1 MRKIFR
7 KISILAA
14 CSLLAA
20 SAASMAACG
29 YSFTPLSDGPAA
41 DAEVVSQGGFVVQ
54 KGEYVYF
61 INGVETYTSDNTYGT
76 PVKGALM
83 RAKMSDIKA
92 GVNEAETVIPSL
104 MVAAD
109 YTSGIYIYGGR
120 IYYATPNNMG
130 NTAGQV
136 DNTYLDFR
144 STALDGSDMQ
154 FYFRIADNAA
164 IYRFVEVDGTVYVV
178 YEEEDDLISYNT
190 AAGTSV
196 TLAEGTTA
204 YAVNSEDVTDP
215 YIYYTM
221 DVSDRLDSDSP
232 QAYEYNQIYR
242 VRADATEAPYE
253 YTWDQAYLDEEN
265 EGNAPYVNLG
275 EIVLDGISVND
286 DVTQFNQ
293 DVTEDNRSIWRYSYT
308 LQSYTNDGIYF
319 VRTAVPTSGSSVGTS
334 GELYYLSVEDVEAPD
349 WNSVTGNSVYSE
361 SATDGK
367 LEVVASAA
375 DTSNASTSAYFYI
388 EEDGNVKHHYLYV
401 NSDGEI
407 RRVDVVNDGLGT
419 KAENGRNGDT
429 SLRIATGASG
439 AVLTHLDNTSSET
452 YDYVYYTCTT
462 DNGLSIER
470 AVYNGEPE
478 YYNSL
483 TPSGADYSAYQ
494 PVRVLQAEHASG
506 WYNYEVVDGV
516 VFYINAETF
525 SSTSYTYVWTIDLNG
540 ENGLMDNAE
549 VEAFNERYE
558 TVVGED
564 GYLET
569 LTEEGNSKLSSAIR
583 YFFYTGESE
592 QVFANIEEAESF
604 GRRNTYLYS
613 EEEQEAFR
621 AFVDGTSEDAIDF
634 FGENYLDTAKLS
646 TYTNMLGVMTEDDAE
661 TLADYWQNY
670 LERYTEETVEE
681 EGLPGWAWALI
692 GVAIAVVVL
701 GAGFAVVLVVLHK
714 RKKGTEE
721 KPELME
727 VDTTDDE
734 DVDVYAMN
742 DSAPAVPAVVTEPAD
757 EASAGTSEETP
768 AGEADEAADE
778 ISAEEAG
785 EAPAAETPAE
795 SVPAAPAEEAP
806 AGDDPAGEAPETPS
820 EE

>member
-7 KISILAA
+7 KFSILAA

-29 YSFTPLSDGPAA
+29 YQFTPLSEGPSAS
-41 DAEVVSQGGFVVQ
+41 DAVTSQGGFVVQ
-54 KGEYVYF
+54 KGDYVYF

-83 RAKMSDIKA
+83 RARMSDIKA
-92 GVNEAETVIPSL
+92 GINQAETVIPSL

-109 YTSGIYIYGGR
+109 YTSGIYIYGER

-164 IYRFVEVDGTVYVV
+164 LYRFVEVDGTVYVV
-178 YEEEDDLISYNT
+178 YEEDDNLISYNT

-196 TLAEGTTA
+196 TLAESTTA
-204 YAVNSEDVTDP
+204 YTVNSEDVTDP

-221 DVSDRLDSDSP
+221 DVTDRQDSANP

-253 YTWDQAYLDEEN
+253 YTWDQEYLDEEN
-265 EGNAPYVNLG
+265 DGEAPYVNLG

-286 DVTQFNQ
+286 DETQFNH
-293 DVTEDNRSIWRYSYT
+293 DVTEDNRSIWRYTYT

-334 GELYYLSVEDVEAPD
+334 GELYYLSVEDLESD
-349 WNSVTGNSVYSE
+349 SFDSITGNGVYSTN
-361 SATDGK
+361 ATDGW

-375 DTSNASTSAYFYI
+375 DTSNANTSAYFYI

-407 RRVDVVNDGLGT
+407 RRVDVINDGLGT

-439 AVLTHLDNTSSET
+439 AVLTGLDSTSSGT

-478 YYNSL
+478 YYNTL
-483 TPSGADYSAYQ
+483 TPAGEDYSAYR
-494 PVRVLQAEHASG
+494 PVRVLEAEHASG

-525 SSTSYTYVWTIDLNG
+525 SSTSYTYVWTINLNG
-540 ENGLMDNAE
+540 EDGLMDNVE

-583 YFFYTGESE
+583 YFFYTGESD
-592 QVFANIEEAESF
+592 QVFENIEEAESF
-604 GRRNTYLYS
+604 GKRNTYLYS
-613 EEEQEAFR
+613 EEEQAAFR
-621 AFVDGTSEDAIDF
+621 AFVDGTGEDAIAF
-634 FGENYLDTAKLS
+634 FGENYLDTVSLS
-646 TYTNMLGVMTEDDAE
+646 TYTNLLGAMTEDD
-661 TLADYWQNY
+661 TDLLADYWQNY
-670 LERYTEETVEE
+670 LERYTEETAEE
-681 EGLPGWAWALI
+681 AGLPGWAWALI

-701 GAGFAVVLVVLHK
+701 GAGLAVVLVILHK
-714 RKKGTEE
+714 RKKDAQE

-742 DSAPAVPAVVTEPAD
+742 DSTPAVPATVAEP
-757 EASAGTSEETP
+757 
-768 AGEADEAADE
+768 DEAAE
-778 ISAEEAG
+778 EPAEESEAPAEEAEEPAET
-785 EAPAAETPAE
+785 EAPAETPAE
-795 SVPAAPAEEAP
+795 QS
-806 AGDDPAGEAPETPS
+806 PETPS

>member
-7 KISILAA
+7 KFSILAA

-29 YSFTPLSDGPAA
+29 YQFTPLSEGPSAS
-41 DAEVVSQGGFVVQ
+41 DAVTSQGGFVVQ
-54 KGEYVYF
+54 KGDYVYF

-83 RAKMSDIKA
+83 RARMSDIKA
-92 GVNEAETVIPSL
+92 GINEAETVIPSL

-109 YTSGIYIYGGR
+109 YTSGIYIYGER

-164 IYRFVEVDGTVYVV
+164 LYRFVEVDGTVYVV
-178 YEEEDDLISYNT
+178 YEEDDNLISYNT

-196 TLAEGTTA
+196 TLAESTTA
-204 YAVNSEDVTDP
+204 YTVNSEDVTDP

-221 DVSDRLDSDSP
+221 DVTDRQDSANP

-253 YTWDQAYLDEEN
+253 YTWDQEYLDEEN
-265 EGNAPYVNLG
+265 DGEAPYVNLG

-286 DVTQFNQ
+286 DETQFNH
-293 DVTEDNRSIWRYSYT
+293 DVTEDNRSIWRYTYT

-334 GELYYLSVEDVEAPD
+334 GELYYLSVEDLESD
-349 WNSVTGNSVYSE
+349 SFDSITGNGVYSTN
-361 SATDGK
+361 ATDGW

-375 DTSNASTSAYFYI
+375 DTSNANTSAYFYI

-407 RRVDVVNDGLGT
+407 RRVDVINDGLGT

-439 AVLTHLDNTSSET
+439 AVLTGLDSTSSGT

-478 YYNSL
+478 YYNTL
-483 TPSGADYSAYQ
+483 TPAGEDYSAYR
-494 PVRVLQAEHASG
+494 PVRVLEAEHASG

-525 SSTSYTYVWTIDLNG
+525 SSTSYTYVWTINLNG
-540 ENGLMDNAE
+540 EDGLMDNVE

-583 YFFYTGESE
+583 YFFYTGESD
-592 QVFANIEEAESF
+592 QVFENIEEAESF
-604 GRRNTYLYS
+604 GKRNTYLYS
-613 EEEQEAFR
+613 EEEQAAFR
-621 AFVDGTSEDAIDF
+621 AFVDGTGEDAIAF
-634 FGENYLDTAKLS
+634 FGENYLDTVSLS
-646 TYTNMLGVMTEDDAE
+646 TYTNLLGAMTEDD
-661 TLADYWQNY
+661 TDLLADYWQNY
-670 LERYTEETVEE
+670 LERYTEETAEE
-681 EGLPGWAWALI
+681 AGLPGWAWALI

-701 GAGFAVVLVVLHK
+701 GAGLAVVLVILHK
-714 RKKGTEE
+714 RKKDAQE

-742 DSAPAVPAVVTEPAD
+742 DSTPAVPATVAEP
-757 EASAGTSEETP
+757 
-768 AGEADEAADE
+768 DEAAE
-778 ISAEEAG
+778 EPAEESEAPAEEAEEPAET
-785 EAPAAETPAE
+785 EAPAETPAE
-795 SVPAAPAEEAP
+795 QS
-806 AGDDPAGEAPETPS
+806 PETPS

>member
-7 KISILAA
+7 KFSILAA

-29 YSFTPLSDGPAA
+29 YQFTPLSEGPSAS
-41 DAEVVSQGGFVVQ
+41 DAVTSQGGFVVQ
-54 KGEYVYF
+54 KGDYVYF

-92 GVNEAETVIPSL
+92 GINQAETVIPSL

-109 YTSGIYIYGGR
+109 YTSGIYIYGER

-164 IYRFVEVDGTVYVV
+164 LYRFVEVDGTVYVV
-178 YEEEDDLISYNT
+178 YEEDDNLISYNT

-196 TLAEGTTA
+196 TLAESTTA
-204 YAVNSEDVTDP
+204 YTVNSEDVTDP

-221 DVSDRLDSDSP
+221 DVTDRQDSANP

-242 VRADATEAPYE
+242 VRADATESPYE
-253 YTWDQAYLDEEN
+253 YTWDQEYLDEEN
-265 EGNAPYVNLG
+265 DGEAPYVNLG

-286 DVTQFNQ
+286 DETQFNH
-293 DVTEDNRSIWRYSYT
+293 DVTEDNRSIWRYTYT

-334 GELYYLSVEDVEAPD
+334 GELYYLSVEDLESD
-349 WNSVTGNSVYSE
+349 SFDSITGNSVYSTN
-361 SATDGK
+361 ATDGW

-375 DTSNASTSAYFYI
+375 DTSNANTSAYFYI

-407 RRVDVVNDGLGT
+407 RRVDVINDGLGT

-439 AVLTHLDNTSSET
+439 AVLTGLDSTSSET

-478 YYNSL
+478 HYNTL
-483 TPSGADYSAYQ
+483 TPAGEDYSAYR
-494 PVRVLQAEHASG
+494 PVRVLEAEHASG

-525 SSTSYTYVWTIDLNG
+525 SSTSYTYVWTINLNG
-540 ENGLMDNAE
+540 EDGLMDNVE
-549 VEAFNERYE
+549 VAAFNERYE

-583 YFFYTGESE
+583 YFFYTGESD
-592 QVFANIEEAESF
+592 QVFENIEEAESF
-604 GRRNTYLYS
+604 GKRNTYLYS
-613 EEEQEAFR
+613 EEEQAAFR
-621 AFVDGTSEDAIDF
+621 AFVDGTGEDAIAF
-634 FGENYLDTAKLS
+634 FGENYLDTVSLS
-646 TYTNMLGVMTEDDAE
+646 TYTNLLGAMTEDD
-661 TLADYWQNY
+661 TDLLADYWQNY
-670 LERYTEETVEE
+670 LERYTEETAEE
-681 EGLPGWAWALI
+681 AGLPGWAWALI

-701 GAGFAVVLVVLHK
+701 GAGLAVVLVILHK
-714 RKKGTEE
+714 RKKDAQE

-742 DSAPAVPAVVTEPAD
+742 DSTPAVPATVAEP
-757 EASAGTSEETP
+757 
-768 AGEADEAADE
+768 DEAAE
-778 ISAEEAG
+778 EPAEESEAPAEEAEEPAET
-785 EAPAAETPAE
+785 EAPAETPAE
-795 SVPAAPAEEAP
+795 QS
-806 AGDDPAGEAPETPS
+806 PETPS

>member
-7 KISILAA
+7 KFSILAA

-29 YSFTPLSDGPAA
+29 YQFTPLSEGPSAS
-41 DAEVVSQGGFVVQ
+41 DAVTSQGGFVVQ
-54 KGEYVYF
+54 KGDYVYF

-92 GVNEAETVIPSL
+92 GINQAETVIPSL

-109 YTSGIYIYGGR
+109 YTSGIYIYGER

-164 IYRFVEVDGTVYVV
+164 LYRFVEVDGTVYVV
-178 YEEEDDLISYNT
+178 YEEDDNLISYNT

-196 TLAEGTTA
+196 TLAESTTA
-204 YAVNSEDVTDP
+204 YTVNSEDVTDP

-221 DVSDRLDSDSP
+221 DVTDRQDSANP

-253 YTWDQAYLDEEN
+253 YTWDQEYLDEEN
-265 EGNAPYVNLG
+265 DGEAPYVNLG

-286 DVTQFNQ
+286 DETQFNH
-293 DVTEDNRSIWRYSYT
+293 DVTEDNRSIWRYTYT

-334 GELYYLSVEDVEAPD
+334 GELYYLSVEDLESD
-349 WNSVTGNSVYSE
+349 SFDSITGNSVYSTN
-361 SATDGK
+361 ATDGW

-375 DTSNASTSAYFYI
+375 DTSNANTSAYFYI

-407 RRVDVVNDGLGT
+407 RRVDVINDGLGT

-439 AVLTHLDNTSSET
+439 AVLTGLDSTSSGT

-478 YYNSL
+478 YYNTL
-483 TPSGADYSAYQ
+483 TPAGEDYSAYR
-494 PVRVLQAEHASG
+494 PVRVLEAEHASG

-525 SSTSYTYVWTIDLNG
+525 SSTSYTYVWTINLNG
-540 ENGLMDNAE
+540 EDGLMDNVE
-549 VEAFNERYE
+549 VAAFNERYE

-583 YFFYTGESE
+583 YFFYTGESD
-592 QVFANIEEAESF
+592 QVFENIEEAESF
-604 GRRNTYLYS
+604 GKRNTYLYS
-613 EEEQEAFR
+613 EEEQAAFR
-621 AFVDGTSEDAIDF
+621 AFVDGTGEDAIAF
-634 FGENYLDTAKLS
+634 FGENYLDTVSLS
-646 TYTNMLGVMTEDDAE
+646 TYTNLLGAMTEDD
-661 TLADYWQNY
+661 TDLLADYWQNY
-670 LERYTEETVEE
+670 LERYTEETAEE
-681 EGLPGWAWALI
+681 AGLPGWAWALI

-701 GAGFAVVLVVLHK
+701 GAGLAVVLVILHK
-714 RKKGTEE
+714 RKKGAQE

-742 DSAPAVPAVVTEPAD
+742 DSTPAVPATVAEPGETEEPAESS
-757 EASAGTSEETP
+757 EAP
-768 AGEADEAADE
+768 
-778 ISAEEAG
+778 AEEAEEPAET
-785 EAPAAETPAE
+785 EAPAETPAE
-795 SVPAAPAEEAP
+795 QS
-806 AGDDPAGEAPETPS
+806 PETPS

>member
-7 KISILAA
+7 KFSILAA

-29 YSFTPLSDGPAA
+29 YQFTPLSEGPSAS
-41 DAEVVSQGGFVVQ
+41 DAVTSQGGFVVQ
-54 KGEYVYF
+54 KGDYVYF

-92 GVNEAETVIPSL
+92 GINQAETVIPSL

-109 YTSGIYIYGGR
+109 YTSGIYIYGER

-164 IYRFVEVDGTVYVV
+164 LYRFVEVDGTVYVV
-178 YEEEDDLISYNT
+178 YEEDDNLISYNT

-196 TLAEGTTA
+196 TLAESTTA
-204 YAVNSEDVTDP
+204 YTVNSEDVTDP

-221 DVSDRLDSDSP
+221 DVTDRQDSANP

-253 YTWDQAYLDEEN
+253 YTWDQEYLDEEN
-265 EGNAPYVNLG
+265 DGEAPYVNLG

-286 DVTQFNQ
+286 DETQFNH
-293 DVTEDNRSIWRYSYT
+293 DVTEDNRSIWRYTYT

-334 GELYYLSVEDVEAPD
+334 GELYYLSVEDLESD
-349 WNSVTGNSVYSE
+349 SFDSVTGNGVYSTN
-361 SATDGK
+361 ATDGW

-375 DTSNASTSAYFYI
+375 DTSNANTSAYFYI

-407 RRVDVVNDGLGT
+407 RRVDVINDGLGT

-439 AVLTHLDNTSSET
+439 AVLTGLDGTSSGT

-478 YYNSL
+478 YYNTL
-483 TPSGADYSAYQ
+483 TPAGEDYSAYR
-494 PVRVLQAEHASG
+494 PVRVLEAEHASG

-525 SSTSYTYVWTIDLNG
+525 SSTSYTYVWTINLNG
-540 ENGLMDNAE
+540 EDGLMDNVE
-549 VEAFNERYE
+549 VAAFNERYE

-583 YFFYTGESE
+583 YFFYTGESD
-592 QVFANIEEAESF
+592 QVFENIEEAESF
-604 GRRNTYLYS
+604 GKRNTYLYS
-613 EEEQEAFR
+613 EEEQAAFR
-621 AFVDGTSEDAIDF
+621 AFVDGTGEDAIAF
-634 FGENYLDTAKLS
+634 FGENYLDTVSLGA
-646 TYTNMLGVMTEDDAE
+646 YTNLLGVMTEDD
-661 TLADYWQNY
+661 TDLLADYWQNY
-670 LERYTEETVEE
+670 LERYTEETAEE
-681 EGLPGWAWALI
+681 AGLPGWAWALI

-701 GAGFAVVLVVLHK
+701 GAGLAVVLVILHK
-714 RKKGTEE
+714 RKKDAQE

-742 DSAPAVPAVVTEPAD
+742 DSTPAVPATVAEP
-757 EASAGTSEETP
+757 
-768 AGEADEAADE
+768 DEAAE
-778 ISAEEAG
+778 EPAEESEAPAEEAEEPVET
-785 EAPAAETPAE
+785 EAPAETPAE
-795 SVPAAPAEEAP
+795 QS
-806 AGDDPAGEAPETPS
+806 PETPS

>member
-7 KISILAA
+7 KFSILAA

-29 YSFTPLSDGPAA
+29 YQFTPLSEGPSAS
-41 DAEVVSQGGFVVQ
+41 DAVTSQGGFVVQ
-54 KGEYVYF
+54 KGDYVYF

-92 GVNEAETVIPSL
+92 GINEAETVIPSL

-109 YTSGIYIYGGR
+109 YTSGIYIYGER

-164 IYRFVEVDGTVYVV
+164 LYRFVEVDDTVYVV
-178 YEEEDDLISYNT
+178 YEEDDNLISYNT

-196 TLAEGTTA
+196 TLAESTTA
-204 YAVNSEDVTDP
+204 YTVNSEDVTDP

-221 DVSDRLDSDSP
+221 DVTDRQDSANP

-253 YTWDQAYLDEEN
+253 YTWDQEYLDEEN
-265 EGNAPYVNLG
+265 DGEAPYVNLG

-286 DVTQFNQ
+286 DETQFNH
-293 DVTEDNRSIWRYSYT
+293 DVTEDNRSIWRYTYT

-334 GELYYLSVEDVEAPD
+334 GELYYLSVEDLESD
-349 WNSVTGNSVYSE
+349 SFDSITGNSVYSTN
-361 SATDGK
+361 ATDGW

-375 DTSNASTSAYFYI
+375 DTSNANSSAYFYI

-407 RRVDVVNDGLGT
+407 RRVDVINDGLGT

-439 AVLTHLDNTSSET
+439 AVLTGLDSTSSGT

-478 YYNSL
+478 YYNTL
-483 TPSGADYSAYQ
+483 TPAGEDYSAYR
-494 PVRVLQAEHASG
+494 PVRVLEAEHASG

-525 SSTSYTYVWTIDLNG
+525 SSTSYTYVWTINLNG
-540 ENGLMDNAE
+540 EDGLMDNVE

-583 YFFYTGESE
+583 YFFYTGESD
-592 QVFANIEEAESF
+592 QVFENIEEAESF
-604 GRRNTYLYS
+604 GKRNTYLYS
-613 EEEQEAFR
+613 EEEQAAFR
-621 AFVDGTSEDAIDF
+621 AFVDGTGEDAIAF
-634 FGENYLDTAKLS
+634 FGENYLDTVSLG
-646 TYTNMLGVMTEDDAE
+646 TYTNLLGVMTEDD
-661 TLADYWQNY
+661 TDLLADYWQNY
-670 LERYTEETVEE
+670 LERYTEETAEE
-681 EGLPGWAWALI
+681 AGLPGWAWALI

-701 GAGFAVVLVVLHK
+701 GTGLAVVLVILHK
-714 RKKGTEE
+714 RKKDAQE

-742 DSAPAVPAVVTEPAD
+742 DSTPAVPATVAEP
-757 EASAGTSEETP
+757 
-768 AGEADEAADE
+768 DEAAE
-778 ISAEEAG
+778 EPAEESEAPAEEAEEPAET
-785 EAPAAETPAE
+785 EAPAETPAE
-795 SVPAAPAEEAP
+795 QS
-806 AGDDPAGEAPETPS
+806 PETPS

>member
-7 KISILAA
+7 KFSILAA

-29 YSFTPLSDGPAA
+29 YQFTPLSEGPSAS
-41 DAEVVSQGGFVVQ
+41 DAVTSQGGFVVQ
-54 KGEYVYF
+54 KGDYVYF

-83 RAKMSDIKA
+83 RARMSDIKA
-92 GVNEAETVIPSL
+92 GINQAETVIPSL

-109 YTSGIYIYGGR
+109 YTSGIYIYGER

-164 IYRFVEVDGTVYVV
+164 LYRFVEVDGTIYVV
-178 YEEEDDLISYNT
+178 YEEDDNLISYNT

-196 TLAEGTTA
+196 TLAESTTA
-204 YAVNSEDVTDP
+204 YTVNSEDVTDP

-221 DVSDRLDSDSP
+221 DVTDRQDSANP

-253 YTWDQAYLDEEN
+253 YTWDQEYLDEEN
-265 EGNAPYVNLG
+265 DGEAPYVNLG

-286 DVTQFNQ
+286 DETQFNH
-293 DVTEDNRSIWRYSYT
+293 DVTEDNRSIWRYTYT

-334 GELYYLSVEDVEAPD
+334 GELYYLSVEDLESD
-349 WNSVTGNSVYSE
+349 SFDSVTGNSVYSAN
-361 SATDGK
+361 ATDGW

-375 DTSNASTSAYFYI
+375 DTSNANTSAYFYI

-407 RRVDVVNDGLGT
+407 RRVDVINDGLGT

-439 AVLTHLDNTSSET
+439 AVLTGLDSTSSGT

-478 YYNSL
+478 YYNTL
-483 TPSGADYSAYQ
+483 TPAGEDYSAYR
-494 PVRVLQAEHASG
+494 PVRVLEAEHASG

-525 SSTSYTYVWTIDLNG
+525 SSTSYTYVWTINLNG
-540 ENGLMDNAE
+540 EDGLMDNVE

-583 YFFYTGESE
+583 YFFYTGESD
-592 QVFANIEEAESF
+592 QVFENIEEAESF
-604 GRRNTYLYS
+604 GKRNTYLYS
-613 EEEQEAFR
+613 EEEQAAFR
-621 AFVDGTSEDAIDF
+621 AFVDGTGEDAIAF
-634 FGENYLDTAKLS
+634 FGENYLDTVSLG
-646 TYTNMLGVMTEDDAE
+646 TYTNLLGVMTEDD
-661 TLADYWQNY
+661 TDLLADYWQNY
-670 LERYTEETVEE
+670 LERYTEETAEE
-681 EGLPGWAWALI
+681 AGLPGWAWALI

-701 GAGFAVVLVVLHK
+701 GAGLAVVLVILHK
-714 RKKGTEE
+714 RKKDAQE

-742 DSAPAVPAVVTEPAD
+742 DSTPAVPATVAEP
-757 EASAGTSEETP
+757 
-768 AGEADEAADE
+768 DEAAE
-778 ISAEEAG
+778 EPAEESEASAEEAEEPAET
-785 EAPAAETPAE
+785 EAPAETPAE
-795 SVPAAPAEEAP
+795 QS
-806 AGDDPAGEAPETPS
+806 PETPS

>member
-7 KISILAA
+7 KFSILAA

-29 YSFTPLSDGPAA
+29 YQFTPLSEGPSAS
-41 DAEVVSQGGFVVQ
+41 DAVTSQGGFVVQ
-54 KGEYVYF
+54 KGDYVYF

-92 GVNEAETVIPSL
+92 GINQAETVIPSL

-109 YTSGIYIYGGR
+109 YTSGIYIYGER

-164 IYRFVEVDGTVYVV
+164 LYRFVEVDGTVYVV
-178 YEEEDDLISYNT
+178 YEEDDNLISYNT

-196 TLAEGTTA
+196 TLAESTTA
-204 YAVNSEDVTDP
+204 YTVNSEDVTDP

-221 DVSDRLDSDSP
+221 DVTDRQDSANP

-253 YTWDQAYLDEEN
+253 YTWDQEYLDEEN
-265 EGNAPYVNLG
+265 DGEAPYVNLG

-286 DVTQFNQ
+286 DETQFNH
-293 DVTEDNRSIWRYSYT
+293 DVTEDNRSIWRYTYT

-334 GELYYLSVEDVEAPD
+334 GELYYLSVEDLESD
-349 WNSVTGNSVYSE
+349 SFDSITGNSVYST
-361 SATDGK
+361 SATDGW

-375 DTSNASTSAYFYI
+375 DTSNANTSAYFYI

-407 RRVDVVNDGLGT
+407 RRVDVINDGLGT

-439 AVLTHLDNTSSET
+439 AVLTGLDSTSSGT

-478 YYNSL
+478 YYNTL
-483 TPSGADYSAYQ
+483 TPAGEDYSAYR
-494 PVRVLQAEHASG
+494 PVRVLEAEHASG

-525 SSTSYTYVWTIDLNG
+525 SSTSYTYVWTINLNG
-540 ENGLMDNAE
+540 EDGLMDNVE
-549 VEAFNERYE
+549 VAAFNERYE

-583 YFFYTGESE
+583 YFFYTGESD
-592 QVFANIEEAESF
+592 QVFENIEEAESF
-604 GRRNTYLYS
+604 GKRNTYLYS
-613 EEEQEAFR
+613 EEEQAAFR
-621 AFVDGTSEDAIDF
+621 AFVDGTGEDAIAF
-634 FGENYLDTAKLS
+634 FGENYLDTVSLS
-646 TYTNMLGVMTEDDAE
+646 TYTNLLGAMTEDD
-661 TLADYWQNY
+661 TDLLADYWQNY
-670 LERYTEETVEE
+670 LERYTEETAEE
-681 EGLPGWAWALI
+681 AGLPGWAWALI

-701 GAGFAVVLVVLHK
+701 GAGLAVVLVILHK
-714 RKKGTEE
+714 RKKGAQE

-742 DSAPAVPAVVTEPAD
+742 DSTPAVPATVAEP
-757 EASAGTSEETP
+757 
-768 AGEADEAADE
+768 DEAAE
-778 ISAEEAG
+778 EPAEESEASAEEAEEPAET
-785 EAPAAETPAE
+785 EAPAETPAE
-795 SVPAAPAEEAP
+795 QS
-806 AGDDPAGEAPETPS
+806 PETPS

>member
-7 KISILAA
+7 KFSILAA

-29 YSFTPLSDGPAA
+29 YQFTPLSEGPSAS
-41 DAEVVSQGGFVVQ
+41 DAVTSQGGFVVQ
-54 KGEYVYF
+54 KGDYVYF

-92 GVNEAETVIPSL
+92 GINEAETVIPSL

-109 YTSGIYIYGGR
+109 YTSGIYIYGER

-164 IYRFVEVDGTVYVV
+164 LYRFVEVDGTVYVV
-178 YEEEDDLISYNT
+178 YEEDDNLISYNT

-196 TLAEGTTA
+196 TLAESTTA
-204 YAVNSEDVTDP
+204 YTVNSEDVTDP

-221 DVSDRLDSDSP
+221 DVTDRQDSANP

-253 YTWDQAYLDEEN
+253 YTWDEEYLDEEN
-265 EGNAPYVNLG
+265 DGEAPYVNLG

-286 DVTQFNQ
+286 DETQFNH
-293 DVTEDNRSIWRYSYT
+293 DVTEDNRSIWRYTYT

-334 GELYYLSVEDVEAPD
+334 GELYYLSVEDLESD
-349 WNSVTGNSVYSE
+349 SFDSITGNSVYSTN
-361 SATDGK
+361 ATDGW

-375 DTSNASTSAYFYI
+375 DTSNANTSAYFYI

-407 RRVDVVNDGLGT
+407 RRVDVINDGLGT

-439 AVLTHLDNTSSET
+439 AVLTGLDSTSSGT

-478 YYNSL
+478 YYNTL
-483 TPSGADYSAYQ
+483 TPAGEDYSAYL
-494 PVRVLQAEHASG
+494 PVRVLEAEHASG

-525 SSTSYTYVWTIDLNG
+525 SSTSYTYVWTINLNG
-540 ENGLMDNAE
+540 EDGLMDNVE

-583 YFFYTGESE
+583 YFFYTGESD
-592 QVFANIEEAESF
+592 QVFENIEEAESF
-604 GRRNTYLYS
+604 GKRNTYLYS
-613 EEEQEAFR
+613 EEEQAAFR
-621 AFVDGTSEDAIDF
+621 AFVDGTGEDAIAF
-634 FGENYLDTAKLS
+634 FGENYLDTVSLS
-646 TYTNMLGVMTEDDAE
+646 TYTNLLGAMTEDD
-661 TLADYWQNY
+661 TDLLADYWQNY
-670 LERYTEETVEE
+670 LERYTEETAEE
-681 EGLPGWAWALI
+681 AGLPGWAWALI

-701 GAGFAVVLVVLHK
+701 GAGLAVVLVILHK
-714 RKKGTEE
+714 RKKDAQE

-742 DSAPAVPAVVTEPAD
+742 DSTPAVPATVAEP
-757 EASAGTSEETP
+757 
-768 AGEADEAADE
+768 DEAAE
-778 ISAEEAG
+778 EPAEESEAPAEEAEEPAET
-785 EAPAAETPAE
+785 EAPAETPAE
-795 SVPAAPAEEAP
+795 QS
-806 AGDDPAGEAPETPS
+806 PETPS

>member
-7 KISILAA
+7 KFSILAA

-29 YSFTPLSDGPAA
+29 YQFTPLSEGPSAS
-41 DAEVVSQGGFVVQ
+41 DAVTSQGGFVVQ
-54 KGEYVYF
+54 KGDYVYF

-83 RAKMSDIKA
+83 RARMSDIKA
-92 GVNEAETVIPSL
+92 GINEAETVIPSL

-109 YTSGIYIYGGR
+109 YTSGIYIYGER

-164 IYRFVEVDGTVYVV
+164 LYRFVEVDGTVYVV
-178 YEEEDDLISYNT
+178 YEEDDNLISYNT

-196 TLAEGTTA
+196 TLAESTTA
-204 YAVNSEDVTDP
+204 YTVNSEDVTDP

-221 DVSDRLDSDSP
+221 DVTDRQDSANP

-253 YTWDQAYLDEEN
+253 YTWDQEYLDEEN
-265 EGNAPYVNLG
+265 DGEAPYVNLG

-286 DVTQFNQ
+286 DETQFNH
-293 DVTEDNRSIWRYSYT
+293 DVTEDNRSIWRYTYT

-334 GELYYLSVEDVEAPD
+334 GELYYLSVEDLESD
-349 WNSVTGNSVYSE
+349 SFDSITGNSVYSTN
-361 SATDGK
+361 ATDGW

-375 DTSNASTSAYFYI
+375 DTSNANTSAYFYI

-407 RRVDVVNDGLGT
+407 RRVDVINDGLGT

-439 AVLTHLDNTSSET
+439 AVLTGLDSTSSGT

-478 YYNSL
+478 YYNTL
-483 TPSGADYSAYQ
+483 TPAGEDYSAYR
-494 PVRVLQAEHASG
+494 PVRVLEAEHASG

-525 SSTSYTYVWTIDLNG
+525 SSTSYTYVWTINLNG
-540 ENGLMDNAE
+540 EDGLMDNVE
-549 VEAFNERYE
+549 VAAFNERYE

-583 YFFYTGESE
+583 YFFYTGESD
-592 QVFANIEEAESF
+592 QVFENIEEAESF
-604 GRRNTYLYS
+604 GKRNTYLYS
-613 EEEQEAFR
+613 EEEQAAFR
-621 AFVDGTSEDAIDF
+621 AFVDGTGEDAIAF
-634 FGENYLDTAKLS
+634 FGENYLDTVSLG
-646 TYTNMLGVMTEDDAE
+646 TYTNLLGAMTEDD
-661 TLADYWQNY
+661 TDLLADYWQNY
-670 LERYTEETVEE
+670 LERYTEETAEE
-681 EGLPGWAWALI
+681 AGLPGWAWALI

-701 GAGFAVVLVVLHK
+701 GAGLAVVLVILHK
-714 RKKGTEE
+714 RKKGAQE

-742 DSAPAVPAVVTEPAD
+742 DSTPAVPATVAEPDETEEPAESS
-757 EASAGTSEETP
+757 EAP
-768 AGEADEAADE
+768 AEAVPE
-778 ISAEEAG
+778 SAEEAPA
-785 EAPAAETPAE
+785 EETAAPAETPAE
-795 SVPAAPAEEAP
+795 QS
-806 AGDDPAGEAPETPS
+806 PETPS

>member
-7 KISILAA
+7 KFSILAA

-29 YSFTPLSDGPAA
+29 YQFTPLSEGPSAS
-41 DAEVVSQGGFVVQ
+41 DAVTSQGGFVVQ
-54 KGEYVYF
+54 KGDYVYF

-92 GVNEAETVIPSL
+92 GINEAETVIPSL

-109 YTSGIYIYGGR
+109 YTSGIYIYGER

-164 IYRFVEVDGTVYVV
+164 LYRFVEVDGTVYVV
-178 YEEEDDLISYNT
+178 YEEDDNLISYNT

-196 TLAEGTTA
+196 TLAESTTA
-204 YAVNSEDVTDP
+204 YTVNSEDVTDP

-221 DVSDRLDSDSP
+221 DVTDRQDSANP

-242 VRADATEAPYE
+242 VRADATESPYE
-253 YTWDQAYLDEEN
+253 YTWDQEYLDEEN
-265 EGNAPYVNLG
+265 DGEAPYVNLG

-286 DVTQFNQ
+286 DETQFNH
-293 DVTEDNRSIWRYSYT
+293 DVTEDNRSIWRYTYT

-334 GELYYLSVEDVEAPD
+334 GELYYLSVEDLESD
-349 WNSVTGNSVYSE
+349 SFDSITGNSVYSTN
-361 SATDGK
+361 ATDGW

-375 DTSNASTSAYFYI
+375 DTSNANTSAYFYI

-407 RRVDVVNDGLGT
+407 RRVDVINDGLGT

-439 AVLTHLDNTSSET
+439 AVLTGLDSTSSET

-478 YYNSL
+478 HYNTL
-483 TPSGADYSAYQ
+483 TPAGEDYSAYR
-494 PVRVLQAEHASG
+494 PVRVLEAEHASG

-525 SSTSYTYVWTIDLNG
+525 SSTSYTYVWTINLNG
-540 ENGLMDNAE
+540 EDGLMDNVE

-583 YFFYTGESE
+583 YFFYTGESD
-592 QVFANIEEAESF
+592 QVFENIEEAESF
-604 GRRNTYLYS
+604 GKRNTYLYS
-613 EEEQEAFR
+613 EEEQAAFR
-621 AFVDGTSEDAIDF
+621 AFVDGTGEDAIAF
-634 FGENYLDTAKLS
+634 FGENYLDTVSLS
-646 TYTNMLGVMTEDDAE
+646 TYTNLLGAMTEDD
-661 TLADYWQNY
+661 TDLLADYWQNY
-670 LERYTEETVEE
+670 LERYTEETAEE
-681 EGLPGWAWALI
+681 AGLPGWAWALI

-701 GAGFAVVLVVLHK
+701 GAGLAVVLVILHK
-714 RKKGTEE
+714 RKKGAQE

-734 DVDVYAMN
+734 DVDVYAMK
-742 DSAPAVPAVVTEPAD
+742 DSTPAVPATVAEPEETAEEPAEES
-757 EASAGTSEETP
+757 EAP
-768 AGEADEAADE
+768 
-778 ISAEEAG
+778 AEEAEEPAET
-785 EAPAAETPAE
+785 EAPAETPAE
-795 SVPAAPAEEAP
+795 QS
-806 AGDDPAGEAPETPS
+806 PETPS

>member
-7 KISILAA
+7 KFSILAA

-29 YSFTPLSDGPAA
+29 YQFTPLSEGPSAS
-41 DAEVVSQGGFVVQ
+41 DAVTSQGGFVVQ
-54 KGEYVYF
+54 KGDYVYF

-83 RAKMSDIKA
+83 RARMSDIKA
-92 GVNEAETVIPSL
+92 GINQAETVIPSL

-109 YTSGIYIYGGR
+109 YTSGIYIYGER

-164 IYRFVEVDGTVYVV
+164 LYRFVEVDGTVYVV
-178 YEEEDDLISYNT
+178 YEEDDNLISYNT

-196 TLAEGTTA
+196 TLAESTTA
-204 YAVNSEDVTDP
+204 YTVNSEDVTDP

-221 DVSDRLDSDSP
+221 DVTDRQDSANP

-253 YTWDQAYLDEEN
+253 YTWDQEYLDEEN
-265 EGNAPYVNLG
+265 DGEAPYVNLG

-286 DVTQFNQ
+286 DETQFNH
-293 DVTEDNRSIWRYSYT
+293 DVTEDNRSIWRYTYT

-334 GELYYLSVEDVEAPD
+334 GELYYLSVEDLESD
-349 WNSVTGNSVYSE
+349 SFDSITGNSVYSTN
-361 SATDGK
+361 ATDGW

-375 DTSNASTSAYFYI
+375 DTSNANTSAYFYI

-407 RRVDVVNDGLGT
+407 RRVDVINDGLGT

-439 AVLTHLDNTSSET
+439 AVLTGLDSTSSGT

-478 YYNSL
+478 YYNTL
-483 TPSGADYSAYQ
+483 TPAGEDYSAYR
-494 PVRVLQAEHASG
+494 PVRVLEAEHASG

-525 SSTSYTYVWTIDLNG
+525 SSTSYTYVWTINLNG
-540 ENGLMDNAE
+540 EDGLMDNVE
-549 VEAFNERYE
+549 VAAINERYE
-558 TVVGED
+558 TIVGED

-583 YFFYTGESE
+583 YFFYTGESD
-592 QVFANIEEAESF
+592 QVFENIEEAESF
-604 GRRNTYLYS
+604 GKRNTYLYS
-613 EEEQEAFR
+613 EEEQAAFR
-621 AFVDGTSEDAIDF
+621 AFVDGTGEDAIAF
-634 FGENYLDTAKLS
+634 FGENYLDTVSLG
-646 TYTNMLGVMTEDDAE
+646 TYTNLLGVMTEDD
-661 TLADYWQNY
+661 TDLLADYWQNY
-670 LERYTEETVEE
+670 LERYTEETAEE
-681 EGLPGWAWALI
+681 AGLPGWAWALI

-701 GAGFAVVLVVLHK
+701 GAGLAVVLVILHK
-714 RKKGTEE
+714 RKKDAQE

-742 DSAPAVPAVVTEPAD
+742 DSTPAVPATVAEP
-757 EASAGTSEETP
+757 
-768 AGEADEAADE
+768 DEAAE
-778 ISAEEAG
+778 EPAEESEAPAEEAEEPAET
-785 EAPAAETPAE
+785 EAPAETPAE
-795 SVPAAPAEEAP
+795 QS
-806 AGDDPAGEAPETPS
+806 PETPS

>member
-7 KISILAA
+7 KFSILAA

-29 YSFTPLSDGPAA
+29 YQFTPLSEGPSAS
-41 DAEVVSQGGFVVQ
+41 DAVTSQGGFVVQ
-54 KGEYVYF
+54 KGDYVYF

-83 RAKMSDIKA
+83 RARMSDIKA
-92 GVNEAETVIPSL
+92 GINQAETVIPSL

-109 YTSGIYIYGGR
+109 YTSGIYIYGER

-164 IYRFVEVDGTVYVV
+164 LYRFVEVDGTVYVV
-178 YEEEDDLISYNT
+178 YEEDDNLISYNT

-196 TLAEGTTA
+196 TLAESTTA
-204 YAVNSEDVTDP
+204 YTVNSEDVTDP

-221 DVSDRLDSDSP
+221 DVTDRQDSANP

-242 VRADATEAPYE
+242 VRADATESPYE
-253 YTWDQAYLDEEN
+253 YTWDQEYLDEEN
-265 EGNAPYVNLG
+265 DGEAPYVNLG

-286 DVTQFNQ
+286 DETQFNH
-293 DVTEDNRSIWRYSYT
+293 DVTEDNRSIWRYTYT

-334 GELYYLSVEDVEAPD
+334 GELYYLSVEDLESD
-349 WNSVTGNSVYSE
+349 SFDSITGNSVYSTN
-361 SATDGK
+361 ATDGW

-375 DTSNASTSAYFYI
+375 DTSNANTSAYFYI

-407 RRVDVVNDGLGT
+407 RRVDVINDGLGT

-439 AVLTHLDNTSSET
+439 AVLTGLDSTSSET

-478 YYNSL
+478 HYNTL
-483 TPSGADYSAYQ
+483 TPAGEDYSAYR
-494 PVRVLQAEHASG
+494 PVRVLEAEHASG

-525 SSTSYTYVWTIDLNG
+525 SSTSYTYVWTINLNG
-540 ENGLMDNAE
+540 EDGLMDNVE

-583 YFFYTGESE
+583 YFFYTGESD
-592 QVFANIEEAESF
+592 QVFENIEEAESF
-604 GRRNTYLYS
+604 GKRNTYLYS
-613 EEEQEAFR
+613 EEEQAAFR
-621 AFVDGTSEDAIDF
+621 AFVDGTSEDAIAF
-634 FGENYLDTAKLS
+634 FGENYLDTVSLG
-646 TYTNMLGVMTEDDAE
+646 TYTNLLGVMTEDD
-661 TLADYWQNY
+661 TDLLADYWQNY
-670 LERYTEETVEE
+670 LERYTEETAEE
-681 EGLPGWAWALI
+681 AGLPGWAWALI

-701 GAGFAVVLVVLHK
+701 GAGLAVVLVILHK
-714 RKKGTEE
+714 RKKGAQE

-742 DSAPAVPAVVTEPAD
+742 DSTPAVPATVAEP
-757 EASAGTSEETP
+757 
-768 AGEADEAADE
+768 DEAAE
-778 ISAEEAG
+778 EPAEESEAPAEEAEEPAET
-785 EAPAAETPAE
+785 EAPAETPAE
-795 SVPAAPAEEAP
+795 QS
-806 AGDDPAGEAPETPS
+806 PETPS

>member
-7 KISILAA
+7 KFSILAA

-20 SAASMAACG
+20 SAASMEACG
-29 YSFTPLSDGPAA
+29 YQFTPLSEGPSAS
-41 DAEVVSQGGFVVQ
+41 DAVTSQGGFVVQ
-54 KGEYVYF
+54 KGDYVYF

-83 RAKMSDIKA
+83 RARMSDIKA
-92 GVNEAETVIPSL
+92 GINQAETVIPSL

-109 YTSGIYIYGGR
+109 YTSGIYIYGER

-164 IYRFVEVDGTVYVV
+164 LYRFVEVDGTVYVV
-178 YEEEDDLISYNT
+178 YEEDDNLISYNT

-196 TLAEGTTA
+196 TLAESTTA
-204 YAVNSEDVTDP
+204 YTVNSEDVTDP

-221 DVSDRLDSDSP
+221 DVTDRQDSANP

-242 VRADATEAPYE
+242 VRADATESPYE
-253 YTWDQAYLDEEN
+253 YTWDQEYLDEEN
-265 EGNAPYVNLG
+265 DGEAPYVNLG

-286 DVTQFNQ
+286 DETQFNH
-293 DVTEDNRSIWRYSYT
+293 DVTEDNRSIWRYTYT

-334 GELYYLSVEDVEAPD
+334 GELYYLSVEDLESD
-349 WNSVTGNSVYSE
+349 SFDSITGNSVYSTN
-361 SATDGK
+361 ATDGW

-375 DTSNASTSAYFYI
+375 DTSNANTSAYFYI

-407 RRVDVVNDGLGT
+407 RRVDVTNDGLGT

-439 AVLTHLDNTSSET
+439 AVLTGLDSTSSGT

-478 YYNSL
+478 YYNTL
-483 TPSGADYSAYQ
+483 TPAGEDYSAYR
-494 PVRVLQAEHASG
+494 PVRVLEAEHASG

-525 SSTSYTYVWTIDLNG
+525 SSTSYTYVWTINLNG
-540 ENGLMDNAE
+540 EDGLMDNVE
-549 VEAFNERYE
+549 VAAFNERYE

-583 YFFYTGESE
+583 YFFYTGESD
-592 QVFANIEEAESF
+592 QVFENIEEAESF
-604 GRRNTYLYS
+604 GKRNTYLYS
-613 EEEQEAFR
+613 EEEQAAFR
-621 AFVDGTSEDAIDF
+621 AFVDGTGEDAIAF
-634 FGENYLDTAKLS
+634 FGENYLDTVSLS
-646 TYTNMLGVMTEDDAE
+646 TYTNLLGAMTEDD
-661 TLADYWQNY
+661 TDLLADYWQNY
-670 LERYTEETVEE
+670 LERYTEETAEE
-681 EGLPGWAWALI
+681 AGLPGWAWALI

-701 GAGFAVVLVVLHK
+701 GAGLAVVLVILHK
-714 RKKGTEE
+714 RKKGAQE

-742 DSAPAVPAVVTEPAD
+742 DSTPAVPATVAEP
-757 EASAGTSEETP
+757 
-768 AGEADEAADE
+768 DEAAE
-778 ISAEEAG
+778 ESAEES
-785 EAPAAETPAE
+785 EAPAEEAEEPAETEAPAETPAE
-795 SVPAAPAEEAP
+795 QS
-806 AGDDPAGEAPETPS
+806 PETPS

>member
-7 KISILAA
+7 KFSILAA

-29 YSFTPLSDGPAA
+29 YQFTPLSEGPSAS
-41 DAEVVSQGGFVVQ
+41 DAVTSQGGFVVQ
-54 KGEYVYF
+54 KGDYVYF

-83 RAKMSDIKA
+83 RARMSDIKA
-92 GVNEAETVIPSL
+92 GINQAETVIPSL

-109 YTSGIYIYGGR
+109 YTSGIYIYGER

-164 IYRFVEVDGTVYVV
+164 LYRFVEVDGTVYVV
-178 YEEEDDLISYNT
+178 YEEDDNLISYNT

-196 TLAEGTTA
+196 TLAESTTA
-204 YAVNSEDVTDP
+204 YTVNSEDVTDP

-221 DVSDRLDSDSP
+221 DVTDRQDSANP

-242 VRADATEAPYE
+242 VRADATESPYE
-253 YTWDQAYLDEEN
+253 YTWDQEYLDEEN
-265 EGNAPYVNLG
+265 DGEAPYVNLG

-286 DVTQFNQ
+286 DETQFNH
-293 DVTEDNRSIWRYSYT
+293 DVTEDNRSIWRYTYT

-334 GELYYLSVEDVEAPD
+334 GELYYLSVEDLESD
-349 WNSVTGNSVYSE
+349 SFDSITGNSVYSTN
-361 SATDGK
+361 ATDGW

-375 DTSNASTSAYFYI
+375 DTSNANTSAYFYI

-407 RRVDVVNDGLGT
+407 RRVDVINDGLGT

-439 AVLTHLDNTSSET
+439 AVLTGLDSTSSGT

-478 YYNSL
+478 YYNTL
-483 TPSGADYSAYQ
+483 TPAGEDYSAYR
-494 PVRVLQAEHASG
+494 PVRVLEAEHASG

-525 SSTSYTYVWTIDLNG
+525 SSTSYTYVWTINLNG
-540 ENGLMDNAE
+540 EDGLMDNVE
-549 VEAFNERYE
+549 VAAFNERYE

-583 YFFYTGESE
+583 YFFYTGESD
-592 QVFANIEEAESF
+592 QVFENIEEAESF
-604 GRRNTYLYS
+604 GKRNTYLYS
-613 EEEQEAFR
+613 EEEQAAFR
-621 AFVDGTSEDAIDF
+621 AFVDGTGEDAIAF
-634 FGENYLDTAKLS
+634 FGENYLDTVSLG
-646 TYTNMLGVMTEDDAE
+646 TYTNLLGAMTEDD
-661 TLADYWQNY
+661 TDLLADYWQNY
-670 LERYTEETVEE
+670 LERYTEETAEE
-681 EGLPGWAWALI
+681 AGLPGWAWALI

-701 GAGFAVVLVVLHK
+701 GAGLAVVLVILHK
-714 RKKGTEE
+714 RKKGAQE

-742 DSAPAVPAVVTEPAD
+742 DSTPAVPATVAEP
-757 EASAGTSEETP
+757 
-768 AGEADEAADE
+768 DEAA
-778 ISAEEAG
+778 EE
-785 EAPAAETPAE
+785 
-795 SVPAAPAEEAP
+795 PAEEAP
-806 AGDDPAGEAPETPS
+806 AEAVPESAEEAPAEEAAAPAETPAEQSPETPS

>member
-7 KISILAA
+7 KFSILAA

-29 YSFTPLSDGPAA
+29 YQFTPLSEGPSAS
-41 DAEVVSQGGFVVQ
+41 DAVTSQGGFVVQ
-54 KGEYVYF
+54 KGDYVYF

-83 RAKMSDIKA
+83 RARMSDIKA
-92 GVNEAETVIPSL
+92 GINQAETVIPSL

-109 YTSGIYIYGGR
+109 YTSGIYIYGER

-164 IYRFVEVDGTVYVV
+164 LYRFVEVDGTVYVV
-178 YEEEDDLISYNT
+178 YEEDDNLISYNT

-196 TLAEGTTA
+196 TLAESTTA
-204 YAVNSEDVTDP
+204 YTVNSEDVTDP

-221 DVSDRLDSDSP
+221 DVTDRQDSANP

-253 YTWDQAYLDEEN
+253 YTWDQEYLDEEN
-265 EGNAPYVNLG
+265 DGEAPYVNLG

-286 DVTQFNQ
+286 DETQFNH
-293 DVTEDNRSIWRYSYT
+293 DVTEDNRSIWRYTYT

-334 GELYYLSVEDVEAPD
+334 GELYYLSVEDLESD
-349 WNSVTGNSVYSE
+349 SFDSVTGNSVYSTN
-361 SATDGK
+361 ATDGW

-375 DTSNASTSAYFYI
+375 DTSNANTSAYFYI

-407 RRVDVVNDGLGT
+407 RRVDVINDGLGT

-439 AVLTHLDNTSSET
+439 AVLTGLDSTSSET

-478 YYNSL
+478 HYNTL
-483 TPSGADYSAYQ
+483 TPAGEDYSAYR
-494 PVRVLQAEHASG
+494 PVRVLEAEHASG

-525 SSTSYTYVWTIDLNG
+525 SSTSYTYVWTINLNG
-540 ENGLMDNAE
+540 EDGLMDNVE

-583 YFFYTGESE
+583 YFFYTGESD
-592 QVFANIEEAESF
+592 QVFENIEEAESF
-604 GRRNTYLYS
+604 GKRNTYLYS
-613 EEEQEAFR
+613 EEEQAAFR
-621 AFVDGTSEDAIDF
+621 AFVDGTGEDAIAF
-634 FGENYLDTAKLS
+634 FGENYLDTVSLG
-646 TYTNMLGVMTEDDAE
+646 TYTNLLGVMTEDD
-661 TLADYWQNY
+661 TDLLADYWQNY
-670 LERYTEETVEE
+670 LERYTEETAEE
-681 EGLPGWAWALI
+681 AGLPGWAWALI

-701 GAGFAVVLVVLHK
+701 AAGLAVVLVILHK
-714 RKKGTEE
+714 RKKDAQE

-742 DSAPAVPAVVTEPAD
+742 DSTPAVPATVAEP
-757 EASAGTSEETP
+757 
-768 AGEADEAADE
+768 DEAAE
-778 ISAEEAG
+778 EPAEESEAPAEEAEEPAET
-785 EAPAAETPAE
+785 EAPAETPAE
-795 SVPAAPAEEAP
+795 QS
-806 AGDDPAGEAPETPS
+806 PETPS

>member
-7 KISILAA
+7 KFSILAA

-29 YSFTPLSDGPAA
+29 YQFTPLSEGPSAS
-41 DAEVVSQGGFVVQ
+41 DAVTSQGGFVVQ
-54 KGEYVYF
+54 KGDYVYF

-83 RAKMSDIKA
+83 RARMSDIKA
-92 GVNEAETVIPSL
+92 GINQAETVIPSL

-109 YTSGIYIYGGR
+109 YTSGIYIYGER

-164 IYRFVEVDGTVYVV
+164 LYRFVEVDGTVYVV
-178 YEEEDDLISYNT
+178 YEEDDNLISYNT

-196 TLAEGTTA
+196 TLAESTTA
-204 YAVNSEDVTDP
+204 YTVNSEDVTDP

-221 DVSDRLDSDSP
+221 DVTDRQDSANP

-242 VRADATEAPYE
+242 VRADATESPYE
-253 YTWDQAYLDEEN
+253 YTWDQEYLDEEN
-265 EGNAPYVNLG
+265 DGEAPYVNLG

-286 DVTQFNQ
+286 DETQFNH
-293 DVTEDNRSIWRYSYT
+293 DVTEDNRSIWRYTYT

-334 GELYYLSVEDVEAPD
+334 GELYYLSVEDLESD
-349 WNSVTGNSVYSE
+349 SFDSITGNSVYSTN
-361 SATDGK
+361 ATDGW

-375 DTSNASTSAYFYI
+375 DTSNANTSAYFYI

-407 RRVDVVNDGLGT
+407 RRVDVINDGLGT

-439 AVLTHLDNTSSET
+439 AVLTGLDSTSSET

-478 YYNSL
+478 YYNTL
-483 TPSGADYSAYQ
+483 TPAGEDYSAYR
-494 PVRVLQAEHASG
+494 PVRVLEAEHASG

-525 SSTSYTYVWTIDLNG
+525 SSTSYTYVWTINLNG
-540 ENGLMDNAE
+540 EDGLMDNVE
-549 VEAFNERYE
+549 VAAFNERYE

-583 YFFYTGESE
+583 YFFYTGESD
-592 QVFANIEEAESF
+592 QVFENIEEAESF
-604 GRRNTYLYS
+604 GKRNTYLYS
-613 EEEQEAFR
+613 EEEQAAFR
-621 AFVDGTSEDAIDF
+621 AFVDGTGEDAIAF
-634 FGENYLDTAKLS
+634 FGENYLDTVSLG
-646 TYTNMLGVMTEDDAE
+646 TYTNLLGVMTEDD
-661 TLADYWQNY
+661 TDLLADYWQNY
-670 LERYTEETVEE
+670 LERYTEETAEE
-681 EGLPGWAWALI
+681 AGLPGWAWALI

-701 GAGFAVVLVVLHK
+701 GAGLAVVLVILHK
-714 RKKGTEE
+714 RKKGAQE

-734 DVDVYAMN
+734 DVDVYAMK
-742 DSAPAVPAVVTEPAD
+742 DSTPAVPATVAEPEETAEEPAEES
-757 EASAGTSEETP
+757 EAP
-768 AGEADEAADE
+768 
-778 ISAEEAG
+778 AEEAEEPAET
-785 EAPAAETPAE
+785 EAPAETPAE
-795 SVPAAPAEEAP
+795 QS
-806 AGDDPAGEAPETPS
+806 PETPS

>member
-7 KISILAA
+7 KFSILAA

-29 YSFTPLSDGPAA
+29 YQFTPLSEGPSAS
-41 DAEVVSQGGFVVQ
+41 DAVTSQGGFVVQ
-54 KGEYVYF
+54 KGDYVYF

-83 RAKMSDIKA
+83 RARMSDIKA
-92 GVNEAETVIPSL
+92 GINQAETVIPSL

-109 YTSGIYIYGGR
+109 YTSGIYIYGER

-164 IYRFVEVDGTVYVV
+164 LYRFVEVDGTVYVV
-178 YEEEDDLISYNT
+178 YEEDDNLISYNT

-196 TLAEGTTA
+196 TLAESTTA
-204 YAVNSEDVTDP
+204 YTVNSEDVTDP

-221 DVSDRLDSDSP
+221 DVTDRQDSANP

-242 VRADATEAPYE
+242 VRADATESPYE
-253 YTWDQAYLDEEN
+253 YTWDQEYLDEEN
-265 EGNAPYVNLG
+265 DGEAPYVNLG

-286 DVTQFNQ
+286 DETQFNH
-293 DVTEDNRSIWRYSYT
+293 DVTEDNRSIWRYTYT

-334 GELYYLSVEDVEAPD
+334 GELYYLSVEDLESD
-349 WNSVTGNSVYSE
+349 SFDSITGNSVYSTN
-361 SATDGK
+361 ATDGW

-375 DTSNASTSAYFYI
+375 DTSNANTSAYFYI

-407 RRVDVVNDGLGT
+407 RRVDVINDGLGT

-439 AVLTHLDNTSSET
+439 AVLTGLDSTSSET

-478 YYNSL
+478 HYNTL
-483 TPSGADYSAYQ
+483 TPAGEDYSAYR
-494 PVRVLQAEHASG
+494 PVRVLEAEHASG

-525 SSTSYTYVWTIDLNG
+525 SSTSYTYVWTINLNG
-540 ENGLMDNAE
+540 EDGLMDNVE

-583 YFFYTGESE
+583 YFFYTGESD
-592 QVFANIEEAESF
+592 QVFENIEEAESF
-604 GRRNTYLYS
+604 GKRNTYLYS
-613 EEEQEAFR
+613 EEEQAAFR
-621 AFVDGTSEDAIDF
+621 AFVDGTSEDAIAF
-634 FGENYLDTAKLS
+634 FGENYLDTVSLGK
-646 TYTNMLGVMTEDDAE
+646 YTNLLGMMTEDD
-661 TLADYWQNY
+661 TDLLADYWQNY
-670 LERYTEETVEE
+670 LERYTEETAEE
-681 EGLPGWAWALI
+681 AGLPGWAWALI

-701 GAGFAVVLVVLHK
+701 GAGLAVVLVILHK
-714 RKKGTEE
+714 RKKDAQE

-742 DSAPAVPAVVTEPAD
+742 DSTPAVPATVAEP
-757 EASAGTSEETP
+757 
-768 AGEADEAADE
+768 DEAAE
-778 ISAEEAG
+778 EPAEESEAPAEEAEEPAET
-785 EAPAAETPAE
+785 EAPAETPAE
-795 SVPAAPAEEAP
+795 QS
-806 AGDDPAGEAPETPS
+806 PETPS

>member
-7 KISILAA
+7 KFSILAA

-29 YSFTPLSDGPAA
+29 YQFTPLSEGPSAS
-41 DAEVVSQGGFVVQ
+41 DAVTSQGGFVVQ
-54 KGEYVYF
+54 KGDYVYF

-83 RAKMSDIKA
+83 RARMSDIKA
-92 GVNEAETVIPSL
+92 GINEAETVIPSL

-109 YTSGIYIYGGR
+109 YTSGIYIYGER

-164 IYRFVEVDGTVYVV
+164 LYRFVEVDGTVYVV
-178 YEEEDDLISYNT
+178 YEEDDNLISYNT

-196 TLAEGTTA
+196 TLAESTTA
-204 YAVNSEDVTDP
+204 YTVNSEDVTDP

-221 DVSDRLDSDSP
+221 DVTDRQDSANP

-253 YTWDQAYLDEEN
+253 YTWDQEYLDEEN
-265 EGNAPYVNLG
+265 DGEAPYVNLG

-286 DVTQFNQ
+286 DETQFNH
-293 DVTEDNRSIWRYSYT
+293 DVTEDNRSIWRYTYT

-334 GELYYLSVEDVEAPD
+334 GELYYLSVEDLESD
-349 WNSVTGNSVYSE
+349 SFDSITGNGVYSTN
-361 SATDGK
+361 ATDGW

-375 DTSNASTSAYFYI
+375 DTSNANTSAYFYI
-388 EEDGNVKHHYLYV
+388 EEGGNVKHHYLYV

-407 RRVDVVNDGLGT
+407 RRVDVINDGLGT

-439 AVLTHLDNTSSET
+439 AVLTGLDSTSSET

-478 YYNSL
+478 HYNTL
-483 TPSGADYSAYQ
+483 TPAGEDYSAYR
-494 PVRVLQAEHASG
+494 PVRVLEAEHASG

-525 SSTSYTYVWTIDLNG
+525 SSTSYTYVWTINLNG
-540 ENGLMDNAE
+540 EDGLMDNVE
-549 VEAFNERYE
+549 VAAFNERYE

-583 YFFYTGESE
+583 YFFYTGESD
-592 QVFANIEEAESF
+592 QVFENIEEAESF
-604 GRRNTYLYS
+604 GKRNTYLYS
-613 EEEQEAFR
+613 EEEQAAFR
-621 AFVDGTSEDAIDF
+621 AFVDGTSEDAIAF
-634 FGENYLDTAKLS
+634 FGENYLDTVSLG
-646 TYTNMLGVMTEDDAE
+646 TYTNLLGVMTEDD
-661 TLADYWQNY
+661 TDLLADYWQNY
-670 LERYTEETVEE
+670 LERYTEETAEE
-681 EGLPGWAWALI
+681 AGLPGWAWALI

-701 GAGFAVVLVVLHK
+701 GAGLAVVLVILHK
-714 RKKGTEE
+714 RKKGAQE

-742 DSAPAVPAVVTEPAD
+742 DSTPAVPATVAEP
-757 EASAGTSEETP
+757 
-768 AGEADEAADE
+768 DEAAE
-778 ISAEEAG
+778 EPAEESEASAEEAA
-785 EAPAAETPAE
+785 APAETPAE
-795 SVPAAPAEEAP
+795 QS
-806 AGDDPAGEAPETPS
+806 PETPS

>member
-7 KISILAA
+7 KFSILAA

-29 YSFTPLSDGPAA
+29 YQFTPLSEGPSAS
-41 DAEVVSQGGFVVQ
+41 DAVTSQGGFVVQ
-54 KGEYVYF
+54 KGDYVYF

-92 GVNEAETVIPSL
+92 GINEAETVIPSL

-109 YTSGIYIYGGR
+109 YTSGIYIYGER

-164 IYRFVEVDGTVYVV
+164 LYRFVEVDGTVYVV
-178 YEEEDDLISYNT
+178 YEEDDNLISYNT

-196 TLAEGTTA
+196 TLAESTTA
-204 YAVNSEDVTDP
+204 YTVNSKDVTDP

-221 DVSDRLDSDSP
+221 DVTDRQDSANP

-242 VRADATEAPYE
+242 VRADATESPYE
-253 YTWDQAYLDEEN
+253 YTWDQEYLDEEN
-265 EGNAPYVNLG
+265 DGEAPYVNLG

-286 DVTQFNQ
+286 DETQFNH
-293 DVTEDNRSIWRYSYT
+293 DVTEDNRSIWRYTYT

-334 GELYYLSVEDVEAPD
+334 GELYYLSVEDLESD
-349 WNSVTGNSVYSE
+349 SFDSVTGNSVYSTN
-361 SATDGK
+361 ATDGW

-375 DTSNASTSAYFYI
+375 DTSNANTSAYFYI

-407 RRVDVVNDGLGT
+407 RRVDVINDGLGT

-439 AVLTHLDNTSSET
+439 AVLTGLDSTSSGT

-478 YYNSL
+478 YYNTL
-483 TPSGADYSAYQ
+483 TPAGEDYSAYR
-494 PVRVLQAEHASG
+494 PVRVLEAEHASG

-525 SSTSYTYVWTIDLNG
+525 SSTSYTYVWTINLNG
-540 ENGLMDNAE
+540 EDGLMDNVE

-583 YFFYTGESE
+583 YFFYTGESD
-592 QVFANIEEAESF
+592 QVFENIEEAESF
-604 GRRNTYLYS
+604 GKRNTYLYS
-613 EEEQEAFR
+613 EEEQAAFR
-621 AFVDGTSEDAIDF
+621 AFVDGTSEDAIAF
-634 FGENYLDTAKLS
+634 FGENYLDTVSLG
-646 TYTNMLGVMTEDDAE
+646 TYANLLGVMTEDD
-661 TLADYWQNY
+661 TDLLADYWQNY
-670 LERYTEETVEE
+670 LERYTEETAEE
-681 EGLPGWAWALI
+681 AGLPGWAWALI

-701 GAGFAVVLVVLHK
+701 GAGLAVVLVILHK
-714 RKKGTEE
+714 RKKDAQE

-742 DSAPAVPAVVTEPAD
+742 DSTPAVPATVAEP
-757 EASAGTSEETP
+757 
-768 AGEADEAADE
+768 DEAAE
-778 ISAEEAG
+778 EPAEESEAPAEEAEEPAET
-785 EAPAAETPAE
+785 EAPAETPAE
-795 SVPAAPAEEAP
+795 QS
-806 AGDDPAGEAPETPS
+806 PETPS

>member
-7 KISILAA
+7 KFSILAA

-29 YSFTPLSDGPAA
+29 YQFTPLSEGPSAS
-41 DAEVVSQGGFVVQ
+41 DAVTSQGGFVVQ
-54 KGEYVYF
+54 KGDYVYF

-83 RAKMSDIKA
+83 RARMSDIKA
-92 GVNEAETVIPSL
+92 GINQAETVIPSL

-109 YTSGIYIYGGR
+109 YTSGIYIYGER

-164 IYRFVEVDGTVYVV
+164 LYRFVEVDGTVYVV
-178 YEEEDDLISYNT
+178 YEEDDNLISYNT

-196 TLAEGTTA
+196 TLAESTTA
-204 YAVNSEDVTDP
+204 YTVNSEDVTDP

-221 DVSDRLDSDSP
+221 DVTDRQDSANP

-242 VRADATEAPYE
+242 VRADATESPYE
-253 YTWDQAYLDEEN
+253 YTWDQEYLDEEN
-265 EGNAPYVNLG
+265 DGEAPYVNLG

-286 DVTQFNQ
+286 DETQFNH
-293 DVTEDNRSIWRYSYT
+293 DVTEDNRSIWRYTYT

-334 GELYYLSVEDVEAPD
+334 GELYYLSVEDLESD
-349 WNSVTGNSVYSE
+349 SFDSITGNSVYSTN
-361 SATDGK
+361 ATDGW

-375 DTSNASTSAYFYI
+375 DTSNANTSAYFYI

-407 RRVDVVNDGLGT
+407 RRVDVINDGLGT

-439 AVLTHLDNTSSET
+439 AVLTGLDSTSSET

-478 YYNSL
+478 YYNTL
-483 TPSGADYSAYQ
+483 TPAGEDYSAYL
-494 PVRVLQAEHASG
+494 PVRVLEAEHASG

-525 SSTSYTYVWTIDLNG
+525 SSTSYTYVWTINLNG
-540 ENGLMDNAE
+540 EDGLMDNVE

-583 YFFYTGESE
+583 YFFYTGESD
-592 QVFANIEEAESF
+592 QVFENIEEAESF
-604 GRRNTYLYS
+604 GKRNTYLYS
-613 EEEQEAFR
+613 EEEQAAFR
-621 AFVDGTSEDAIDF
+621 AFVDGTSEDAIAF
-634 FGENYLDTAKLS
+634 FGENYLDTVSLG
-646 TYTNMLGVMTEDDAE
+646 TYTNLLGVMTEDD
-661 TLADYWQNY
+661 TDLLADYWQNY
-670 LERYTEETVEE
+670 LERYTEETAEE
-681 EGLPGWAWALI
+681 AGLPGWAWALI

-701 GAGFAVVLVVLHK
+701 GAGLAVVLVILHK
-714 RKKGTEE
+714 RKKDAQE

-742 DSAPAVPAVVTEPAD
+742 DSTPAVPATVAEP
-757 EASAGTSEETP
+757 
-768 AGEADEAADE
+768 DEAAE
-778 ISAEEAG
+778 EPAEESEAPAEEAEEPAET
-785 EAPAAETPAE
+785 EAPAETPAE
-795 SVPAAPAEEAP
+795 PS
-806 AGDDPAGEAPETPS
+806 PETPS

>member
-7 KISILAA
+7 KFSILAA

-29 YSFTPLSDGPAA
+29 YQFTPLSEGPSAS
-41 DAEVVSQGGFVVQ
+41 DAVTSQGGFVVQ
-54 KGEYVYF
+54 KGDYVYF

-83 RAKMSDIKA
+83 RARMSDIKA
-92 GVNEAETVIPSL
+92 GINQAETVIPSL

-109 YTSGIYIYGGR
+109 YTSGIYIYGER

-164 IYRFVEVDGTVYVV
+164 LYRFVEVDGTVYVV
-178 YEEEDDLISYNT
+178 YEEDDNLISYNT

-196 TLAEGTTA
+196 TLAESTTA
-204 YAVNSEDVTDP
+204 YTVNSEDVTDP

-221 DVSDRLDSDSP
+221 DVTDRQDSANP

-242 VRADATEAPYE
+242 VRADATESPYE
-253 YTWDQAYLDEEN
+253 YTWDQEYLDEEN
-265 EGNAPYVNLG
+265 DGEAPYVNLG

-286 DVTQFNQ
+286 DETQFNH
-293 DVTEDNRSIWRYSYT
+293 DVTEDNRSIWRYTYT

-334 GELYYLSVEDVEAPD
+334 GELYYLSVEDLESD
-349 WNSVTGNSVYSE
+349 SFDSITGNSVYSTN
-361 SATDGK
+361 ATDGW

-375 DTSNASTSAYFYI
+375 DTSNANTSAYFYI

-407 RRVDVVNDGLGT
+407 RRVDVINDGLGT

-439 AVLTHLDNTSSET
+439 AVLTGLDSTSSGT

-478 YYNSL
+478 YYNTL
-483 TPSGADYSAYQ
+483 TPAGEDYSAYR
-494 PVRVLQAEHASG
+494 PVRVLEAEHASG

-525 SSTSYTYVWTIDLNG
+525 SSTSYTYVWTINLNG
-540 ENGLMDNAE
+540 EDGLMDNVE

-583 YFFYTGESE
+583 YFFYTGESD
-592 QVFANIEEAESF
+592 QVFENIEEAESF
-604 GRRNTYLYS
+604 GKRNTYLYS
-613 EEEQEAFR
+613 EEEQAAFR
-621 AFVDGTSEDAIDF
+621 AFVDGTGEDAIAF
-634 FGENYLDTAKLS
+634 FGENYLDTVSLG
-646 TYTNMLGVMTEDDAE
+646 TYTNLLGAMTEDD
-661 TLADYWQNY
+661 TDLLADYWQNY
-670 LERYTEETVEE
+670 LERYTEETAEE
-681 EGLPGWAWALI
+681 AGLPGWAWALI

-701 GAGFAVVLVVLHK
+701 GAGLAVVLVILHK
-714 RKKGTEE
+714 RKKGAQE

-742 DSAPAVPAVVTEPAD
+742 DSTPAVPATVAEPDETEEPAESS
-757 EASAGTSEETP
+757 EAP
-768 AGEADEAADE
+768 AEAVPE
-778 ISAEEAG
+778 SAEEAPA
-785 EAPAAETPAE
+785 EETAAPAETPAE
-795 SVPAAPAEEAP
+795 QS
-806 AGDDPAGEAPETPS
+806 PETPS

>member
-7 KISILAA
+7 KFSILAA

-29 YSFTPLSDGPAA
+29 YQFTPLSEGPSAS
-41 DAEVVSQGGFVVQ
+41 DAVTSQGGFVVQ
-54 KGEYVYF
+54 KGDYVYF

-92 GVNEAETVIPSL
+92 GINQAETVIPSL

-109 YTSGIYIYGGR
+109 YTSGIYIYGER

-164 IYRFVEVDGTVYVV
+164 LYRFVEVDGTVYVV
-178 YEEEDDLISYNT
+178 YEEDDNLISYNT

-196 TLAEGTTA
+196 TLAESTTA
-204 YAVNSEDVTDP
+204 YTVNSEDVTDP

-221 DVSDRLDSDSP
+221 DVTDRQDSANP

-253 YTWDQAYLDEEN
+253 YTWDQEYLDEEN
-265 EGNAPYVNLG
+265 DGEAPYVNLG

-286 DVTQFNQ
+286 DETQFNH
-293 DVTEDNRSIWRYSYT
+293 DVTEDNRSIWRYTYT

-334 GELYYLSVEDVEAPD
+334 GELYYLSVEDLESD
-349 WNSVTGNSVYSE
+349 SFDSITGNGVYSTN
-361 SATDGK
+361 ATDGW

-375 DTSNASTSAYFYI
+375 DTSNANTSAYFYI

-407 RRVDVVNDGLGT
+407 RRVDVINDGFGT

-439 AVLTHLDNTSSET
+439 AVLTGLDSTSSGT

-478 YYNSL
+478 YYNTL
-483 TPSGADYSAYQ
+483 TPAGEDYSAYR
-494 PVRVLQAEHASG
+494 PVRVLEAEHASG

-525 SSTSYTYVWTIDLNG
+525 SSTSYTYVWTINLNG
-540 ENGLMDNAE
+540 EDGLMDNVE
-549 VEAFNERYE
+549 VAAFNERYE

-583 YFFYTGESE
+583 YFFYTGESD
-592 QVFANIEEAESF
+592 QVFENIEEAESF
-604 GRRNTYLYS
+604 GKRNTYLYS
-613 EEEQEAFR
+613 EEEQAAFR
-621 AFVDGTSEDAIDF
+621 AFVDGTGEDAIAF
-634 FGENYLDTAKLS
+634 FGENYLDTVSLS
-646 TYTNMLGVMTEDDAE
+646 TYTNLLGAMTEDD
-661 TLADYWQNY
+661 TDLLADYWQNY
-670 LERYTEETVEE
+670 LERYTEETAEE
-681 EGLPGWAWALI
+681 AGLPGWAWALI

-701 GAGFAVVLVVLHK
+701 GAGLAVVLVILHK
-714 RKKGTEE
+714 RKKDAQE

-742 DSAPAVPAVVTEPAD
+742 DSTPAVPATVAEPGETEEPAESS
-757 EASAGTSEETP
+757 EAP
-768 AGEADEAADE
+768 
-778 ISAEEAG
+778 AEEAEEPAET
-785 EAPAAETPAE
+785 EAPAETPAE
-795 SVPAAPAEEAP
+795 QS
-806 AGDDPAGEAPETPS
+806 PETPS